1 VSPGRVV
8 AVGLGPAGVDLMLPS
23 ARATISYLPRR
34 FARTARHPAI
44 DELAAHGLEFRT
56 FDDRYDAADD
66 FDALYAEIVAELV
79 AASGEGDVCYA
90 VPGNPAVAERTV
102 VLLRQ
107 AADRGEIVLDVVP
120 GLSFTDLAWPR
131 LGVDP
136 MDGAHLV
143 DGQRFALDA
152 AGRSGPLLI
161 GHCINRLVLS
171 EVKLA
176 LLEALPP
183 DAPVTILAR
192 LGLPDEHVVTVELA
206 ELDRAVEPD
215 HLTSVF
221 VDTGQVAV
229 AGEFARLVA
238 LSERLR
244 APGGCPWDAEQSH
257 HSLARYLLEES
268 YETVEAIEGLPA
280 DAPVGEPDVAAYAR
294 LEDELGDL
302 LYQVVF
308 HAVLAR
314 EAGVFTVADVAR
326 GIHDKLVRR
335 HPHVFG
341 SVEADTVAEVMTN
354 WEQIKLAEK
363 GTASLVEGIS
373 PGLASLLYAHKLYRK
388 AASIGLE
395 PGTDAEALDRAAEA
409 IAALRDADTAE
420 TEARLGDLL
429 AAGVVLA
436 RARGVDAETALR
448 GWSARFRDRFVR
460 MEQLAATR
468 EIDLAA
474 SPPDRVA
481 ALWLEAGTPAR
492 E

>member
-1 VSPGRVV
+1 VTAGRVV
-8 AVGLGPAGVDLMLPS
+8 AVGLGPAGIDLMLPA
-23 ARATISYLPRR
+23 ARAALSYLPQR

-44 DELAAHGLEFRT
+44 GELAQHGIEFRT
-56 FDDRYDAADD
+56 FDAHYEAATD
-66 FDALYAEIVAELV
+66 FDALYEQIARELV
-79 AASGEGDVCYA
+79 AATADGPVCYA

-102 VLLRQ
+102 ALLH
-107 AADRGEIVLDVVP
+107 AAGARGEITFEVLP
-120 GLSFTDLAWPR
+120 GLSFADLAWSR

-136 MDGAHLV
+136 LDGARLV
-143 DGQRFALDA
+143 DGQAFATAA

-161 GHCINRLVLS
+161 AHCINRLVLS
-171 EVKLA
+171 DVKLA
-176 LLEALPP
+176 LLDALPAS
-183 DAPVTILAR
+183 APVTVLHH
-192 LGLPDEHVVTVELA
+192 LGLPDEQVVTVALED
-206 ELDRAVEPD
+206 LDRGVEPD

-221 VDTGQVAV
+221 VDTGEVPV
-229 AGEFARLVA
+229 AGELARLVA

-244 APGGCPWDAEQSH
+244 APGGCPWDAEQTH

-280 DAPVGEPDVAAYAR
+280 AAPAGRPDLDAYAR

-314 EAGVFTVADVAR
+314 EAGVFTIADVAR

-341 SVEADTVAEVMTN
+341 SVAADTVAEVMTN
-354 WEQIKLAEK
+354 WEQIKLEEK
-363 GTASLVEGIS
+363 GTTSLVEGIS

-388 AASIGLE
+388 AASVGLE
-395 PGTDAEALDRAAEA
+395 PGTDAEALDRAELA
-409 IAALRDADTAE
+409 IMALRAADAGT
-420 TEARLGDLL
+420 TEERLGDLL

-460 MEQLAATR
+460 MEQLARDANV
-468 EIDLAA
+468 DLGA
-474 SPPDRVA
+474 SPPDVVA
-481 ALWLEAGTPAR
+481 ALWLEAGMVTS
-492 E
+492 